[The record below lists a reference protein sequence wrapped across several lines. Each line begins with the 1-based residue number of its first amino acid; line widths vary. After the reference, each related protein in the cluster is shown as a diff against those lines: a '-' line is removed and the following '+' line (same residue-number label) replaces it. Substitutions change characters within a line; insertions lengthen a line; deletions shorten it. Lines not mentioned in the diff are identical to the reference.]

1 MDATAILSAIACDEQ
16 ALGFMEHVTRHVS
29 SVQDYVLQ
37 LLLEAN
43 AGTDYFQRHGLYG
56 IPTKEEFRRLLPI
69 TTYSDMEADFQRL
82 ANGDES
88 KTICAARVLEMLT
101 SSGTSGGKQKLFPK
115 SPSYDQEFVA
125 LNRVARAA
133 LNKKAPY
140 ASRGKSLQF
149 FYVRKP
155 GITSGGVTTTSGLS
169 GYFTSPA
176 FRQRKLDPESGYTSP
191 DQVILC
197 VDYQQASYCHLLCG
211 LTQSQE
217 VVSIGAP
224 FASTLVRSL
233 KALKDLWQELCVD
246 IETGRVNDNI
256 VSDLS
261 VKHAVN
267 ALLKPDPKLAALVR
281 RECSKSNWRGIV
293 RRLWPRA
300 RIIQAIVTGSMQ
312 QYVPAID
319 FFSDG
324 LPIAS
329 SIYAASECSTLG
341 VNLSPVCSPYDV
353 RYSPF
358 PCFVYYEFLPVSS
371 SSSSSPRRDDLVQL
385 AEVELG
391 REYELVITTRAGLY
405 RYRVGDVLKVVGFKN
420 SMPQFSFVGRAG
432 VLLSVDTDK
441 TDEVELHTAVTTAAA
456 VMAKRNRGDVRLLD
470 YTSRVNLSSQPGH
483 YVVYWEL
490 SLDAAMESLEAEL
503 RECCSVMEESLS
515 VVYRRNR
522 REGSVGALEIKVVEP
537 GTFDRI
543 VDHVVFVGQGSIGQY
558 KTPRCARDP
567 AVLRI
572 LESSVVE
579 SSRAR

>member
-101 SSGTSGGKQKLFPK
+101 
-115 SPSYDQEFVA
+115 
-125 LNRVARAA
+125 R
-133 LNKKAPY
+133 KAPY

-456 VMAKRNRGDVRLLD
+456 VMAKRNRGDVR
-470 YTSRVNLSSQPGH
+470 SAS
-483 YVVYWEL
+483 
-490 SLDAAMESLEAEL
+490 AA
-503 RECCSVMEESLS
+503 R
-515 VVYRRNR
+515 
-522 REGSVGALEIKVVEP
+522 
-537 GTFDRI
+537 
-543 VDHVVFVGQGSIGQY
+543 
-558 KTPRCARDP
+558 
-567 AVLRI
+567 
-572 LESSVVE
+572 
-579 SSRAR
+579 